1 MKKAVFYHAG
11 CTVCVSAE
19 NSVLNMID
27 RKNIDLQ
34 VVDLGKDKARL
45 AEAEDLGIKSV
56 PALVIDNQ
64 VLHINYGAALSDL
77 K

>member
-34 VVDLGKDKARL
+34 VVDLGKDKAHL

>member
-34 VVDLGKDKARL
+34 IVDLGKDKARL
-45 AEAEDLGIKSV
+45 TEAEDLGIKSV